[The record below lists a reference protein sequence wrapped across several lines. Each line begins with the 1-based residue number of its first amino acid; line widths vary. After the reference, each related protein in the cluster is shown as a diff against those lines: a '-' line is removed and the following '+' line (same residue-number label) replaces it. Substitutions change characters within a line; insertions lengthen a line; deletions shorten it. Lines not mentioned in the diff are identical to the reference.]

1 MMARSL
7 HDEVHATLAAF
18 EQDVKDLFAS
28 MAQEAAL
35 EASSSKRDTP
45 PSQAKVQALAHR
57 HAELVQLTHTIAQHQ
72 SNQARIIPLVAEI
85 KSRDAQQRA
94 TIARL
99 ATLRDELRALREAGA
114 KEAQALER
122 AEAAPVAAQ
131 DVLEYA
137 QRLAKYTSA
146 PPGYQLADLQAS
158 AVQPSKT
165 GQADYNPDAT
175 RAAAYYDPMIPG
187 MPQELPFPTDRIM
200 RQGILYADA
209 ARESGVAAP
218 PEQASDHA
226 EPGAPAP
233 SDMPETTAH
242 AHNTLPVLDSF
253 GTDDEDAF
261 DLDLNP

>member
-7 HDEVHATLAAF
+7 RDEVHATLTVF
-18 EQDVKDLFAS
+18 EQDVKDLFSS
-28 MAQEAAL
+28 MSQEAAL

-45 PSQAKVQALAHR
+45 ASKVRIHALADR
-57 HAELVQLTHTIAQHQ
+57 HAELVRLTHVIAQHQ
-72 SNQARIIPLVAEI
+72 ANQAKIIPLVAEI

-99 ATLRDELRALREAGA
+99 TVLRDELRALREAGA

-131 DVLEYA
+131 DVLDYA

-158 AVQPSKT
+158 AVQPSKAA
-165 GQADYNPDAT
+165 QADYNPDAT
-175 RAAAYYDPMIPG
+175 RAAAYYDPIIPN

-209 ARESGVAAP
+209 AMESAVAVLPEQGSDTGAP
-218 PEQASDHA
+218 PPE
-226 EPGAPAP
+226 E
-233 SDMPETTAH
+233 MPEATMPTHGAF
-242 AHNTLPVLDSF
+242 PVLDSF